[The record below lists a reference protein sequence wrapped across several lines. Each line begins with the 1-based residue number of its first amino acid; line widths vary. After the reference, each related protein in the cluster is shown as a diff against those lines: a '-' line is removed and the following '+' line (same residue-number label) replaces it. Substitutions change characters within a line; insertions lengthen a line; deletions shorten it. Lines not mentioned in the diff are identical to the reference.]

1 MTSQK
6 NTKNT
11 RKYYLLYLMLF
22 VFMCFTA
29 FYPFIAEG
37 KSFIW
42 GAGVEDGLSQHFE
55 SLAYWGHYLRELVG
69 NIASGHLSLPMW
81 NMSLGY
87 GGDILSTLNYYAIG
101 DPLNLLYI
109 FVPVKHTEIMYNFM
123 ILLRMFLAGAAF
135 MAYGRKMNKNNFA
148 VVLGALVYVFCGFTF
163 RSGLRHPFFINPMIY
178 FPLLC
183 LGVEKIFKKERPYLF
198 IVITA
203 VASMSNFYFLY
214 MLTIFTVIYALIRFY
229 QYYTKERLKNFF
241 VLLRN
246 FAGYYILGVALSA
259 VILLPAVDGFLGN
272 GRGGGQIHNLIAYPF
287 KYYILFLEN
296 FVGYG
301 NSGQSTN
308 VGCIPIAGIVVLFL
322 MYSRRMKHKKYK
334 MAFVGCIVFLALPVF
349 GYIFN
354 GFSYVTNRW
363 SFAFTFIIALLV
375 AEMYPRLFHM
385 SKRQIIG
392 ILVGISIY
400 NLIIKVAELSKPE
413 VFKNDGA
420 YIAGIFL
427 FLFYLVFLFFQW
439 KGMDDKHMVTRI
451 AVAVLVV
458 ASIGVH
464 GFYRF
469 GDGGRYYAG
478 EFLDSGEALKA
489 IQTEENKRLRKQA
502 GGQLVRVHDEGQRF
516 HNYGLLDGL
525 NTVSAYYSINPKET
539 MEAVKS
545 YETLGMQY
553 ADKYHGLDLR
563 QGLLSLASVK
573 YIAVPK
579 DQKLEGYRL
588 LDETEESRVYENPY
602 ALPFGYTYDSWIS
615 QKKYD
620 TMNGAEREQAM
631 LKCAVLED
639 EVKGLKKQS
648 SLAAQTEDKIL
659 SGKHSTSVNKAGKSK
674 EYRLKLDPEKD
685 HYIYIKNLHYSP
697 LTKNKSNIGEIALKG
712 KKGNRGIDVTDG
724 SEEHHIYIQDKMS
737 SYYFGRHDY
746 LMKISDSGK
755 LKFQFPSTGTYKVD
769 EVSLIS
775 VKPQDMK
782 KEMKNRK
789 RNSLKNISYK
799 NNVFTGEITTKKTKL
814 LCIPIPY
821 SKGWSAEVDGEKQQI
836 IKTNGMHMGLVLKP
850 GEHKITLRYRTP
862 WLVPGAAVSSMAG
875 CIFIIYIVIM
885 RKKRGVI

>member
-1 MTSQK
+1 MTTQ
-6 NTKNT
+6 KNT
-11 RKYYLLYLMLF
+11 RKYYLLYLVLF

-42 GAGVEDGLSQHFE
+42 AEGVEDGLSQHFE
-55 SLAYWGHYLRELVG
+55 SLAYWGHYLRELVK

-109 FVPVKHTEIMYNFM
+109 FVPVKHTETMYNFM

-135 MAYGRKMNKNNFA
+135 MVYGRKMNKNNFA

-198 IVITA
+198 IIVTA

-259 VILLPAVDGFLGN
+259 VILLPAVYGFLGN
-272 GRGGGQIHNLIAYPF
+272 GRGGGQVHNLIAYPF

-308 VGCIPIAGIVVLFL
+308 VGFIPIAGIVVLFL

-334 MAFVGCIVFLALPVF
+334 MAFVGCIIFLALPVF

-363 SFAFTFIIALLV
+363 SFVFTFIIALLV

-400 NLIIKVAELSKPE
+400 NLIIKVAELSKSD

-420 YIAGIFL
+420 YMAGILL

-439 KGMDDKHMVTRI
+439 KGMDDKRMVTRI

-458 ASIGVH
+458 TSIGVH

-469 GDGGRYYAG
+469 GDGGI
-478 EFLDSGEALKA
+478 F
-489 IQTEENKRLRKQA
+489 
-502 GGQLVRVHDEGQRF
+502 
-516 HNYGLLDGL
+516 
-525 NTVSAYYSINPKET
+525 
-539 MEAVKS
+539 
-545 YETLGMQY
+545 
-553 ADKYHGLDLR
+553 
-563 QGLLSLASVK
+563 
-573 YIAVPK
+573 
-579 DQKLEGYRL
+579 
-588 LDETEESRVYENPY
+588 
-602 ALPFGYTYDSWIS
+602 
-615 QKKYD
+615 
-620 TMNGAEREQAM
+620 
-631 LKCAVLED
+631 
-639 EVKGLKKQS
+639 
-648 SLAAQTEDKIL
+648 
-659 SGKHSTSVNKAGKSK
+659 
-674 EYRLKLDPEKD
+674 
-685 HYIYIKNLHYSP
+685 
-697 LTKNKSNIGEIALKG
+697 
-712 KKGNRGIDVTDG
+712 
-724 SEEHHIYIQDKMS
+724 
-737 SYYFGRHDY
+737 
-746 LMKISDSGK
+746 
-755 LKFQFPSTGTYKVD
+755 KF
-769 EVSLIS
+769 
-775 VKPQDMK
+775 
-782 KEMKNRK
+782 R
-789 RNSLKNISYK
+789 
-799 NNVFTGEITTKKTKL
+799 
-814 LCIPIPY
+814 
-821 SKGWSAEVDGEKQQI
+821 
-836 IKTNGMHMGLVLKP
+836 
-850 GEHKITLRYRTP
+850 
-862 WLVPGAAVSSMAG
+862 
-875 CIFIIYIVIM
+875 
-885 RKKRGVI
+885 RGVESYSVRGK